1 MEHSFDRDIKQ
12 KLQDITPEEAGYR
25 PDRDKLWQSI
35 EAKKAPKRKTLPF
48 WLGHAAAV
56 AAGLLLGFFFSYPGG
71 NIQQEHTVAGT
82 HVAPII
88 KTIRDTVY
96 LQQPAQS
103 VPVPAPSMAAHSNE
117 HPGTPAAPAKA
128 GGPVPVQLP
137 AEEQPPVMDPAPQ
150 EPLLAVNK
158 PAPTKV
164 LHLSDIGN
172 ENAHSKPEK
181 QKAYALFKI
190 IRIPTTS
197 EDPTG
202 TLTMSISEQLSQS
215 IKN

>member
-35 EAKKAPKRKTLPF
+35 EAKKAPKRKALPF

-56 AAGLLLGFFFSYPGG
+56 AAGLLLGFFFFYPGK
-71 NIQQEHTVAGT
+71 NIQQEHTVVGT

-96 LQQPAQS
+96 MQQPATS
-103 VPVPAPSMAAHSNE
+103 VPVPAPSMAAHSSG
-117 HPGTPAAPAKA
+117 HPGTPAAAKA

-137 AEEQPPVMDPAPQ
+137 AEEQLPVRDPAPQ

-158 PAPTKV
+158 PAPIKV
-164 LHLSDIGN
+164 LHLSDIDN

-181 QKAYALFKI
+181 QKVYALFNI

-202 TLTMSISEQLSQS
+202 TLTMSIGEQISQS